1 MLDEFILYAP
11 LELKRDHFAD
21 PQFLFLLWA
30 FKPDPRSGCMRVNIP
45 RLPAPP
51 ASTPVPSGALIVAI
65 GLARLYGIRVQD
77 VAWRWQEMIPHLLR
91 ALCDG
96 FFSRHF
102 PIQRQ
107 QTLPDGVSVVIE
119 RAGNL
124 LKCKYKDWSRRIAFR
139 QDDVQE
145 VALC

>member
-1 MLDEFILYAP
+1 MSDDFILYAP
-11 LELKRDHFAD
+11 IEIKRHHFAD
-21 PQFLFLLWA
+21 PQFIFPLWA
-30 FKPDPRSGCMRVNIP
+30 FKPDPRSGSMRVTIP
-45 RLPAPP
+45 RIPTPP

-65 GLARLYGIRVQD
+65 ALARLYGIRLQD
-77 VAWRWQEMIPHLLR
+77 VTWRWQEMIPHLLR

-102 PIQRQ
+102 PIQRHH
-107 QTLPDGVSVVIE
+107 TPLDGVSVVIE

-124 LKCKYKDWSRRIAFR
+124 LTCKYKDWSCRFAFR